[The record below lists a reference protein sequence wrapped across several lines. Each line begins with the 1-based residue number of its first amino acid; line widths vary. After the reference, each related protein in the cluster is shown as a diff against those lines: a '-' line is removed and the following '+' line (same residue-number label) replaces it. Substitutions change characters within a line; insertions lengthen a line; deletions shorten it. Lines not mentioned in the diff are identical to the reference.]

1 MLRFAKLVH
10 HPRKLY
16 RMTGLTLDQFQML
29 TNRLTPLWEQAER
42 VRLSQRP
49 RQHAIGQG
57 NQYKLATMADK
68 LLCVL
73 AFYRFYLTDEL
84 LGWLAGLDASN
95 VCRLQQ
101 RLEPLLEQAADP
113 SLGLSLRRRLPPGV
127 KKIGTW
133 EELLAVCP
141 EFADVVTDATEQPRQ
156 RPPRRSQRRWYS
168 GKQKRHTVK
177 TQLSVSRRNG
187 RILHVSEAVPGRV
200 HDYALFKRT
209 RLAERLPPAA
219 SLSLDRG
226 YDGAATDYPT
236 LTISLPVK
244 RRRNHRVLTRAER
257 RWNHLQA
264 KGRVIVEHVLSRV
277 KKSQV
282 LAQVSRHQ
290 IADYNRR
297 FRNVAALTNFRMA
310 PTVA

>member
-16 RMTGLTLDQFQML
+16 RMTGLTLDQFQTL
-29 TNRLTPLWEQAER
+29 TTRLAPLWVETER
-42 VRLSQRP
+42 VRLSQRK
-49 RQHAIGQG
+49 RQHALGQG

-73 AFYRFYLTDEL
+73 VFYRFALTDEL
-84 LGWLAGLDASN
+84 LGWMVGLDASN

-101 RLEPLLEQAADP
+101 RLEPLIEQAADP

-133 EELLAVCP
+133 EALLEVCP
-141 EFADVVTDATEQPRQ
+141 DFAEVVTDATEQPRQ

-168 GKQKRHTVK
+168 GKRKRHTVK
-177 TQLSVSRRNG
+177 TQLTVSRQG
-187 RILHVSEAVPGRV
+187 RILHVSHSVPGRV
-200 HDYALFKRT
+200 HDYTLFKRS
-209 RLAERLPPAA
+209 RLAERLPPNAHLA
-219 SLSLDRG
+219 LDRG

-236 LTISLPVK
+236 LTIALPVK

-257 RWNHLQA
+257 AVNRLQA
-264 KGRVIVEHVLSRV
+264 RQRIIVEHVLSRV
-277 KKSQV
+277 KKYQV
-282 LAQVSRHQ
+282 LVQVYRHR
-290 IADYNRR
+290 ITDYNRR
-297 FRNVAALTNFRMA
+297 FRNVAALTNFRLA
-310 PTVA
+310 PTAA